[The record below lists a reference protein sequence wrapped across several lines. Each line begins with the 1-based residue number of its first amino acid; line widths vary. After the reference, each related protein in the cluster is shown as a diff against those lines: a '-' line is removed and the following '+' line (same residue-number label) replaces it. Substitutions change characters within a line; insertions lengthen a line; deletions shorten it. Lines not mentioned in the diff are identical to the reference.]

1 MTCNKTIHF
10 WLFILCC
17 SLTPNLIA
25 QTSVWDSLYR
35 FTTDSL
41 MAQKRYEEAYPLS
54 LSNLK
59 TAETIFG
66 KTHRN
71 YVNNLLQLGEIQ
83 FYRKKYEEGIAA
95 LANYLPILQ
104 NSTYKDSASYGQ
116 VLNLMGI
123 SYKSVNQLDKAEKA
137 YLEAQRVLSKLQKT
151 NAREYG
157 TSLNNLA
164 TIYETIGKIDEA
176 IDMTERALVI
186 TPKNVNRLANLS
198 MLYKRKGRFKEAL
211 QMSLEVLQNTPKTD
225 RNYIYRLNNL
235 ALIYSDIQF
244 SEKAIDYTRQALDI
258 VAQTIGKNS
267 VEYAFFANNLANFYN
282 DAKEYDKAL
291 DFALE
296 AVRIEET
303 RKAQSDNYHFY
314 VAILAD
320 TYNYLSRIDEALP
333 LALESV
339 EKTAIKPGKK
349 SWHYFNSLGVLARI
363 YQKTGETSKAI
374 ELYQIFLDG
383 AKTTWSPI
391 EDKYITV
398 LKRLIP
404 LYNSQNQSDKSTA
417 LLKELAGSMNNHVVY
432 NLDILD
438 EFSKELFVN
447 KFIKDYEPLLF
458 SQIKNSSNTDEALLK
473 YAFEAELAIK
483 GVVLGSTQLF
493 RQFANKAQNIEQLSI
508 GTEGGKK
515 TNSESENESSKLFKE
530 WTNLK
535 GIISNAY
542 THKDAQSHIDS
553 LNNQLAVIE
562 EKLITLMPEMQRL
575 KRKITRFE
583 DVKSKLAPD
592 ACAIE
597 FVHFKYFSHQG
608 ETDTVLYG
616 ALIVQPNKPF
626 PEFVYLCTEHELQ
639 NFMIKN
645 QNSNA
650 LQRAMTRGSG
660 VEKEI
665 PKKQNQAKRQRPK
678 RLQVRNDT
686 EGSVALYNLIWKPL
700 QSYLDK
706 ASVKGQ
712 PLQTIYYTPSGLLH
726 RVAFAALSINETDL
740 LSDNYDLYALTS
752 TRELMDL
759 KADENL
765 LQQTSN
771 TALVSL
777 YGGIQY
783 DDNKGEKPKVGSG
796 NSNKAWQ
803 YLEGTKRE
811 IDRIS
816 TLFKKK
822 NISFDLKEGLL
833 ASEEAFK
840 NNVEFGVSPKSETP
854 NPKYTE
860 GGKSPQILH
869 ISTHGFFFQNIKDS
883 AQTQSAFQ
891 TANNPLIRSGL
902 IMAGANTVWLGG
914 KPQEG
919 KEDGILTAYEISN
932 MDLSQTHLVVMS
944 ACETGLGDIQGTEGV
959 YGLQRAFKM
968 AGVDYILMS
977 LWQVPDKQTAELM
990 EKFYSNLLNGD
1001 SIQAAFS
1008 KAQQSMKERY
1018 SPFYWAGFVLIR

>member
-1 MTCNKTIHF
+1 MKFNYTTKLG
-10 WLFILCC
+10 LFLLFFSLKI
-17 SLTPNLIA
+17 SLTA
-25 QTSVWDSLYR
+25 QTSTWDSLYR

-59 TAETIFG
+59 TAETTYG

-95 LANYLPILQ
+95 LADYLPILQ
-104 NSTYKDSASYGQ
+104 NSTYKDSAAYGQ
-116 VLNLMGI
+116 ILNLMGI
-123 SYKSVNQLDKAEKA
+123 SYKSINLLDKAEKA

-151 NAREYG
+151 HAREYSA
-157 TSLNNLA
+157 SLNNLA

-211 QMSLEVLQNTPKTD
+211 QMSHDVLQNTPKTD

-258 VAQTIGKNS
+258 VALTIGKNS
-267 VEYAFFANNLANFYN
+267 IEYAYFANNLASFYN

-363 YQKTGETSKAI
+363 YQKTGETGKAI
-374 ELYQIFLDG
+374 ELYQIFLDS
-383 AKTTWSPI
+383 AKTAWSPI

-404 LYNSQNQSDKSTA
+404 LYNSQNQSDKSTV

-447 KFIKDYEPLLF
+447 KFIKNYEPLLF
-458 SQIKNSSNTDEALLK
+458 SQIKNSANTDATLLK
-473 YAFEAELAIK
+473 YAYEAELAIK

-493 RQFANKAQNIEQLSI
+493 RQLANKAQNTVRRDSY
-508 GTEGGKK
+508 GEGG
-515 TNSESENESSKLFKE
+515 ENQNAKFFKE

-542 THKDAQSHIDS
+542 THKNAQNHIDS

-575 KRKITRFE
+575 KRKITHFE
-583 DVKSKLAPD
+583 DVKSKLAAD

-616 ALIVQPNKPF
+616 ALIVRPDKSY
-626 PEFVYLCTEHELQ
+626 PEFVYLCTEHELR
-639 NFMIKN
+639 NFMKN
-645 QNSNA
+645 TQNSNA
-650 LQRAMTRGSG
+650 LQRAMTRGSS
-660 VEKEI
+660 VEKDI
-665 PKKQNQAKRQRPK
+665 PKKPNQAKRQRPK

-700 QSYLDK
+700 QAYLDK
-706 ASVKGQ
+706 ATEKGQ

-740 LSDNYDLYALTS
+740 LSDNYDLYALSS
-752 TRELMDL
+752 TRELIDL
-759 KADENL
+759 NVDENHL
-765 LQQTSN
+765 KQTSN
-771 TALVSL
+771 TPLISL

-783 DDNKGEKPKVGSG
+783 DDLKGEKPKIDSG
-796 NSNKAWQ
+796 NTNAAWR

-816 TLFKKK
+816 TLFMKK
-822 NISFDLKEGLL
+822 NMPFDLKEGLS
-833 ASEEAFK
+833 ASEDGFK
-840 NNVEFGVSPKSETP
+840 AQN
-854 NPKYTE
+854 TE
-860 GGKSPQILH
+860 GGKSSPILH

-990 EKFYSNLLNGD
+990 EKFYSNLLNGA
-1001 SIQAAFS
+1001 SIQSAFA